1 LTSILH
7 LGHDLL
13 SKLLQL
19 ILVTLLLRPTDT
31 QTFLLIWLRDHV
43 EVNVIHDL
51 MSHTSIVLQNVV
63 VLSIYCLSD
72 LLCDGQDLGELVVGD
87 VVEFCAVVFG
97 DDELR
102 GVIRGDV

>member
-31 QTFLLIWLRDHV
+31 QTFLFIWLGDHV
-43 EVNVIHDL
+43 EVDVVHDL
-51 MSHTSIVLQNVV
+51 MSHTSIVLQDVV
-63 VLSIYCLSD
+63 VLSVYRLSD

-87 VVEFCAVVFG
+87 IVEFCAMVFG

-102 GVIRGDV
+102 GVVREEV